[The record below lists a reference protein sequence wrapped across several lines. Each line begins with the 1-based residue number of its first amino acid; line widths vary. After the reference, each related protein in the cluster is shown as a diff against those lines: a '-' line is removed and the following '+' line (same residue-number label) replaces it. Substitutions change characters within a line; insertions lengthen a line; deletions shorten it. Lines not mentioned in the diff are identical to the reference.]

1 MFMDETS
8 FIEQLL
14 GTRTKI
20 RILKVLIT
28 DKGHLSRNRLVGLT
42 RTGIRSVYEQTD
54 QLIAL
59 GALKET
65 EGKIS
70 IDQDFPYL
78 DQLRD
83 LLFLSQD
90 HMNNIQTVLRSI
102 DRILGID
109 YYITGYT
116 SACQNG
122 MPIDVDE
129 RSILVMVREQNT
141 RKERM
146 LQTIKDCTDL
156 NFGWRSTDI
165 IPEDV
170 KRDMLFGVEVWI
182 SSVERGIV
190 DSIKLDECGY
200 YPIFLILF
208 QNIVN
213 GSMDLQKIM
222 EYAQDR
228 EVDHILGPAI
238 YAISDR
244 LNEIDLPINIKK
256 GQDPEIKK
264 SIDLALNTVLG

>member
-1 MFMDETS
+1 MFDTS

-28 DKGHLSRNRLVGLT
+28 DNGHLSRNRLVGLT

-83 LLFLSQD
+83 LLFLSED
-90 HMNNIQTVLRSI
+90 YMNNIQTVLRSI

-109 YYITGYT
+109 YYITGYA

-129 RSILVMVREQNT
+129 RSILVMVKEHNK

-146 LQTIKDCTDL
+146 LQTIKDCTNL
-156 NFGWRSTDI
+156 KVGWRPTNI

-170 KRDMLFGVEVWI
+170 KRETLFGVEVWI
-182 SSVERGIV
+182 SSVERGMV
-190 DSIKLDECGY
+190 DSIKLDECDH
-200 YPIFLILF
+200 YPIFLLLV

-213 GSMDLQKIM
+213 GSIDLQKIM
-222 EYAQDR
+222 EYAEDQDM
-228 EVDHILGPAI
+228 DHIFGPAI
-238 YAISDR
+238 LAISDR
-244 LNEIDLPINIKK
+244 LSDIDLPINIKK
-256 GQDPEIKK
+256 GEDPEIRK
-264 SIDLALNTVLG
+264 SVNLALNTVLG